1 MVVGPTEGTGRN
13 AGPSSERGASLVE
26 VLIVVG
32 LACCLLGVGLP
43 SMRHSVDAKR
53 TQDAAAFLAG
63 QFRLA
68 RQRAVLSGQHV
79 AVVFDDVDGE
89 VGWRVCR
96 DLDRDGVSRADI
108 TADIDRCDG
117 PPRQISTQFANVRV
131 GYAPGVP
138 GLDGEPNAAP
148 LRFGGS
154 QMAVFSPAGT
164 SSSGSVV
171 VRGGGV
177 TQGAVRVS
185 GVTGRTR
192 VLRFDEGHRTWVE

>member
-1 MVVGPTEGTGRN
+1 MAGMV
-13 AGPSSERGASLVE
+13 S
-26 VLIVVG
+26 
-32 LACCLLGVGLP
+32 CLLGVGLP
-43 SMRHSVDAKR
+43 SMRHSVEARR

-68 RQRAVLSGQHV
+68 RQRAVMSGQHV
-79 AVVFDDVDGE
+79 AVVFDDVAGE

-96 DLDRDGVSRADI
+96 DLDRDGVSRVDI
-108 TADIDRCDG
+108 TAGIDRCDG
-117 PPRQISTQFANVRV
+117 PPRQLSSQFAKVRV

-148 LRFGGS
+148 LRFGVS

-164 SSSGSVV
+164 SSSGSIAVH
-171 VRGGGV
+171 GDGV

-192 VLRFDEGHRTWVE
+192 VLRFDGGHRLWVE

>member
-1 MVVGPTEGTGRN
+1 
-13 AGPSSERGASLVE
+13 LVE
-26 VLIVVG
+26 VLIVLGMVS
-32 LACCLLGVGLP
+32 CLLGIGLP
-43 SMRHSVDAKR
+43 PMRHSVDAKR

-68 RQRAVLSGQHV
+68 RQRAVMSGQHV
-79 AVVFDDVDGE
+79 AVVFDDMDGE

-108 TADIDRCDG
+108 TAGTDRCDG
-117 PPRQISTQFANVRV
+117 PSRRLSNQFAQVRV

-138 GLDGEPNAAP
+138 GLDGEPNATP
-148 LRFGGS
+148 LRFGVS

-164 SSSGSVV
+164 SSSGSIV
-171 VRGGGV
+171 VRGGGL

-192 VLRFDEGHRTWVE
+192 VLRFEAGQRTWVE